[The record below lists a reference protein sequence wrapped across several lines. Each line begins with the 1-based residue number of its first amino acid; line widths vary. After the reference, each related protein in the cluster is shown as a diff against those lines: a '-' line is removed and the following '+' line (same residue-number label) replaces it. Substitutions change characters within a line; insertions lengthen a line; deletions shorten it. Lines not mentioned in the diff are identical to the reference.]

1 MNIEAKELSKIYGS
15 GESRVVALDKVNLEI
30 ASSDFISIMG
40 PSGSGKS
47 TLLHL
52 LSGLDK
58 PTSGSLT
65 YDGKDIYRFND
76 KELSSFRRRRIGFIF
91 QQFNLL
97 PVLTAKENIIMPLLL
112 DKKQPD
118 EVYLNQLTDLLGI
131 RERLTHLPHE
141 LSGGQQQRVAIARA
155 LIAKPDIIFADEPT
169 GNLDSKSGGEVM
181 EMLQSIWKKMGKT
194 LVNALS
200 MYPAIGNVK
209 EGRLP
214 EEAIEIALS
223 EDALQ
228 YLGLDAVIGDT
239 VSLDLSV
246 SVMDGSLSELEY
258 SADFV
263 LTGILESSYIG
274 YASGTVEGIVGEGT
288 AEELLPEEYL
298 LYSTDFKTY
307 DKQNFQSIIYALA
320 EDLNVDERYIQYNWV
335 LLDAIGI
342 SYDEA
347 ADSDTGTGFSFM
359 TAACILV
366 GVLVLLAAGLVIYNI
381 LKISITKRIKEYGT
395 LRAIGGERGQIYR
408 LVSLQLLILC
418 GAGIPIGLLLGILS
432 AKGVLIAATGLL
444 NPDLFMANSTS
455 ELNSA
460 INTASTVKLPMLFAS
475 IAVILLFALLA
486 AFPAARYASHVSPTV
501 AMSGQTVKIK
511 RRIKRNRNIRNFE
524 AYYAR
529 LNLKRG
535 RGRTAVTILSLVM
548 SITVF
553 VALQSFTG
561 LLDASS
567 SVQDM
572 YFSDYAVTNETVGI
586 PSEAVKTLAEN
597 DAVESVSTTRLSV
610 FMPGAGDILPFETDL
625 SVQSH
630 ETLQLVNVDEAQLQI
645 YAPNLS
651 AQDKQALKD
660 GTGCLV
666 KNPIAFSY
674 GDTTVQQ
681 TDLTVGDTIQLGD
694 RTLPVLGLIDTA
706 ITINNDGFTNG
717 VQLIVNDEIY
727 CSLLGNDSYSEVYPT
742 LQDNADTDTFESW
755 LDSWCSN
762 YPGTHWLSYL
772 QSSNEMIES
781 FEQIK
786 MLCWVLIIFIGII
799 GILNIIN
806 TVYSNIHTRVGEIGM
821 QRAIGMSAAS
831 LYKTFLWEGAYYGII
846 ASVIGAVFGYVCCIF
861 VGAAQTDALQ
871 LVAVPVMAIV
881 EAAIISIVACLLATA
896 IPLRSIARMSIVDS
910 IETVE

>member
-1 MNIEAKELSKIYGS
+1 M
-15 GESRVVALDKVNLEI
+15 
-30 ASSDFISIMG
+30 
-40 PSGSGKS
+40 
-47 TLLHL
+47 
-52 LSGLDK
+52 
-58 PTSGSLT
+58 
-65 YDGKDIYRFND
+65 
-76 KELSSFRRRRIGFIF
+76 
-91 QQFNLL
+91 
-97 PVLTAKENIIMPLLL
+97 
-112 DKKQPD
+112 
-118 EVYLNQLTDLLGI
+118 
-131 RERLTHLPHE
+131 
-141 LSGGQQQRVAIARA
+141 
-155 LIAKPDIIFADEPT
+155 
-169 GNLDSKSGGEVM
+169 
-181 EMLQSIWKKMGKT
+181 
-194 LVNALS
+194 
-200 MYPAIGNVK
+200 
-209 EGRLP
+209 
-214 EEAIEIALS
+214 
-223 EDALQ
+223 
-228 YLGLDAVIGDT
+228 
-239 VSLDLSV
+239 
-246 SVMDGSLSELEY
+246 
-258 SADFV
+258 
-263 LTGILESSYIG
+263 
-274 YASGTVEGIVGEGT
+274 
-288 AEELLPEEYL
+288 
-298 LYSTDFKTY
+298 
-307 DKQNFQSIIYALA
+307 
-320 EDLNVDERYIQYNWV
+320 
-335 LLDAIGI
+335 
-342 SYDEA
+342 
-347 ADSDTGTGFSFM
+347 
-359 TAACILV
+359 
-366 GVLVLLAAGLVIYNI
+366 
-381 LKISITKRIKEYGT
+381 
-395 LRAIGGERGQIYR
+395 
-408 LVSLQLLILC
+408 
-418 GAGIPIGLLLGILS
+418 
-432 AKGVLIAATGLL
+432 
-444 NPDLFMANSTS
+444 
-455 ELNSA
+455 
-460 INTASTVKLPMLFAS
+460 
-475 IAVILLFALLA
+475 
-486 AFPAARYASHVSPTV
+486 
-501 AMSGQTVKIK
+501 
-511 RRIKRNRNIRNFE
+511 
-524 AYYAR
+524 
-529 LNLKRG
+529 
-535 RGRTAVTILSLVM
+535 
-548 SITVF
+548 
-553 VALQSFTG
+553 
-561 LLDASS
+561 
-567 SVQDM
+567 
-572 YFSDYAVTNETVGI
+572 YAVTNETVGI